1 MTAKELNPA
10 DKFGTK
16 GHLFWSNIEIYI
28 AMYIYLFIFFTI
40 IHFILYLN
48 SGYIMSAAFTYIIK
62 YKVFENFSYEYIYV
76 VSFSDCHE
84 H

>member
-1 MTAKELNPA
+1 
-10 DKFGTK
+10 
-16 GHLFWSNIEIYI
+16 
-28 AMYIYLFIFFTI
+28 
-40 IHFILYLN
+40 
-48 SGYIMSAAFTYIIK
+48 MSAAFTYIIK